1 MTLKSMTGF
10 GRAEGAEGDVTW
22 HWELRSVN
30 GKGLDIRVRMPT
42 GYEDLETAIR
52 KTASALFKRGNC
64 TLNLNI
70 KREQGAVQ
78 VQLNEAVFDQ
88 VLKASKRAAELA
100 GQDTPDISVLMGMRG
115 VLETVEIEESE
126 AARLKRIQ
134 EMEASFVVALNAVI
148 AARER
153 EGVHL
158 AGIVAEQVDR
168 IEGIT
173 QKISKL
179 PSRHP
184 DHIKARLR
192 EGLSRILDEASS
204 LDEGRLYQEAAIL
217 AQKGDVEEEL
227 KRLEAHIT
235 EARGFLN
242 SDVPVGRQLDFLAQ
256 EFNREANTL
265 CSKSNNTEMSKLG
278 LELKAVIEQ
287 LREQIQNIE

>member
-1 MTLKSMTGF
+1 M
-10 GRAEGAEGDVTW
+10 
-22 HWELRSVN
+22 
-30 GKGLDIRVRMPT
+30 
-42 GYEDLETAIR
+42 
-52 KTASALFKRGNC
+52 
-64 TLNLNI
+64 
-70 KREQGAVQ
+70 
-78 VQLNEAVFDQ
+78 
-88 VLKASKRAAELA
+88 
-100 GQDTPDISVLMGMRG
+100 
-115 VLETVEIEESE
+115 
-126 AARLKRIQ
+126 
-134 EMEASFVVALNAVI
+134 VALDAVM

-153 EGVHL
+153 EGAQL

-168 IEGIT
+168 IEAIT

-192 EGLSRILDEASS
+192 EGLNRILDEANS
-204 LDEGRLYQEAAIL
+204 LDEGRLYQEAALL

-227 KRLEAHIT
+227 KRLEAHVT

-242 SDVPVGRQLDFLAQ
+242 LDEPVGRQLDFLAQ

-265 CSKSNNTEMSKLG
+265 CSKSNNTEMTKLG